1 MSMNILNDISKVYQD
16 QVVDEGKADKKLP
29 DYKRSAAR
37 LARYDNPSG
46 AEMLGGGQQTTRR
59 AEHEERRGVKKEEF
73 VDEAK
78 KKPMIKVEVPKEKL
92 GYRVAD
98 IGPGGKEYNV
108 KTYGSMNKEA
118 LDPVGQ
124 EDDDIDNDGDTDKS
138 DKYLHNRRKVVGKA
152 ISKKKVK
159 ELTISI
165 SIDDLLNASGD
176 SAVGQYDDE
185 TRELSITLF
194 PVLQKIKY
202 GSGYIGIGM
211 IDDLEEITDEERDIY
226 IGIIKDALTN
236 PRSVEFGKIKDVFVH
251 ELVHHWDNVNYGS
264 GYAKNMDD
272 LENTRHAIEDKL
284 QRDKFYFGMPHEIN
298 ARFIQALSTLMDNH
312 GSGFGDYRTFEEMFL
327 PYFINY
333 SMLSQD
339 VQNKIKKRLFYFFEN
354 DIK

>member
-1 MSMNILNDISKVYQD
+1 MKHVKLYEEFLNEKKPAGAPEWKDSDAPDAEGRFRDLGIKDLAAWLIKSRKKDLKKISGSLTQ
-16 QVVDEGKADKKLP
+16 QVVFNRKEDPEYAEKMEKVRQEVYKQLGREDLMESASDSLKLQYVTKTHQDFATKCKRNFKGIVDDLFSEG
-29 DYKRSAAR
+29 Y
-37 LARYDNPSG
+37 
-46 AEMLGGGQQTTRR
+46 
-59 AEHEERRGVKKEEF
+59 H
-73 VDEAK
+73 
-78 KKPMIKVEVPKEKL
+78 
-92 GYRVAD
+92 
-98 IGPGGKEYNV
+98 
-108 KTYGSMNKEA
+108 TY
-118 LDPVGQ
+118 
-124 EDDDIDNDGDTDKS
+124 
-138 DKYLHNRRKVVGKA
+138 
-152 ISKKKVK
+152 KVK

-185 TRELSITLF
+185 TQELSITLF

-272 LENTRHAIEDKL
+272 LENTRHEIEDKL

-339 VQNKIKKRLFYFFEN
+339 AQNKIKKRLFYFFEN
-354 DIK
+354 DLKDFN